1 MVGELNFAILDP
13 NTPAKTAASFD
24 VGGAYMEGQQNA
36 LARQGARQTQQMNAL
51 SLQKAQNA
59 MADEATMKGV
69 YARGGDIGAGLQGA
83 GFGKEALDYKTK
95 MQTSETATLTQ
106 QKLKI
111 EALQKGIE
119 TTAQLMSGAND
130 QASWSAMKQAAAQ
143 HLPPEA
149 IANIPDRFDPALRD
163 DLVMKSLPVKDQLA
177 NQWKALDQQL
187 RQDEFSYRQQN
198 DAANRG
204 VAIRGQNL
212 ADARG
217 KEGVTHFT
225 PDAVEN
231 AAFRYNMDGT
241 LPPMGIGKAAAEAKT
256 AILNRAAELAKEEG
270 VSGPDQR
277 AEHFK
282 NKAIASSIQQQEKQ
296 LGAMGSFVKN
306 LDMQIDKVD
315 TLAKD
320 LKTFDARILNVPLR
334 AVRGKLAG
342 NAQQAKYDMYLTE
355 IESEIGK
362 LATGATGSVAELSAS
377 AQEKWA
383 KIHDKNLSIN
393 DMREL
398 LKETKAAGHLR
409 LKSVE
414 DTISETRA
422 RLKRTK
428 PADKSK
434 TPTVSNW

>member
-1 MVGELNFAILDP
+1 
-13 NTPAKTAASFD
+13 
-24 VGGAYMEGQQNA
+24 
-36 LARQGARQTQQMNAL
+36 
-51 SLQKAQNA
+51 
-59 MADEATMKGV
+59 
-69 YARGGDIGAGLQGA
+69 
-83 GFGKEALDYKTK
+83 
-95 MQTSETATLTQ
+95 
-106 QKLKI
+106 
-111 EALQKGIE
+111 
-119 TTAQLMSGAND
+119 
-130 QASWSAMKQAAAQ
+130 
-143 HLPPEA
+143 
-149 IANIPDRFDPALRD
+149 
-163 DLVMKSLPVKDQLA
+163 
-177 NQWKALDQQL
+177 
-187 RQDEFSYRQQN
+187 
-198 DAANRG
+198 
-204 VAIRGQNL
+204 
-212 ADARG
+212 
-217 KEGVTHFT
+217 
-225 PDAVEN
+225 
-231 AAFRYNMDGT
+231 
-241 LPPMGIGKAAAEAKT
+241 MGIGKAAAETKT
-256 AILNRAAELAKEEG
+256 AILDRAAELLKE
-270 VSGPDQR
+270 SGISGEDAR

-282 NKAIASSIQQQEKQ
+282 NKAIAAAVLQQEKQ

-377 AQEKWA
+377 AQERWA

-414 DTISETRA
+414 DTISDELA
-422 RLKRTK
+422 KLKKPK
-428 PADKSK
+428 PADKPK